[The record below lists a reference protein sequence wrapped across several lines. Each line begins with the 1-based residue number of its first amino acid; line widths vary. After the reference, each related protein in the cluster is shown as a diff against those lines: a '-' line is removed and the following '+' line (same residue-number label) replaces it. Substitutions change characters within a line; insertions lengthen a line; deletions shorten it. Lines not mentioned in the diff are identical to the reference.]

1 MPSPAP
7 PGPKRGKD
15 IGCPHGSRRASR
27 RRPLPRFRHTCR
39 SGEASRCRHVG
50 HGAVRLAQLPACSTK
65 LRLNFQRRCPEMPRY
80 PTGISCPWR
89 FWCLPRAG
97 SIAGRSTPALAAPNC
112 QSVDSGF
119 SSPHVRFEP
128 TCIICPCRG
137 VERQWWLGGRGSPRA
152 AKRCT
157 RCPVRAALSERPPSP
172 RTTPRFDD
180 ALDVCMLHCL
190 PSLLLSLCRYRKEGQ
205 KGNGAFACSFPP
217 RNGS

>member
-1 MPSPAP
+1 MPASWPWCGAAGAVAGLFDEASFELP
-7 PGPKRGKD
+7 TPMPRD
-15 IGCPHGSRRASR
+15 AEMPHGDFLSLEILVPAKGWV
-27 RRPLPRFRHTCR
+27 HCR
-39 SGEASRCRHVG
+39 SIDTCSRC
-50 HGAVRLAQLPACSTK
+50 
-65 LRLNFQRRCPEMPRY
+65 
-80 PTGISCPWR
+80 
-89 FWCLPRAG
+89 
-97 SIAGRSTPALAAPNC
+97 PNC

-128 TCIICPCRG
+128 TCIIRPCRG

-152 AKRCT
+152 AKRCP

-190 PSLLLSLCRYRKEGQ
+190 PSLLLSLCRHRREGQ